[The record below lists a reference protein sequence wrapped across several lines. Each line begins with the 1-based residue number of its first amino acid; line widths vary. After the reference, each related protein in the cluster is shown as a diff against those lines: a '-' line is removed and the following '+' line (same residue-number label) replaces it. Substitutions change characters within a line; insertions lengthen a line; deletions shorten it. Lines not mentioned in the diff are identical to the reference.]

1 MTNFHAM
8 LIVILIWLTIILH
21 GTGALPTAI
30 DNATDYFYSAH
41 TDTECMDRFGGDGG
55 PGK

>member
-8 LIVILIWLTIILH
+8 FIVIMVWLVIILH

-30 DNATDYFYSAH
+30 DSAAEYFYSQNMAIEQMEK
-41 TDTECMDRFGGDGG
+41 D
-55 PGK
+55 